1 MRNQNKKQ
9 AKLKKSHRSLT
20 CLYQNNYFRQ
30 FQKDFQIRD
39 GEHLFRIVTMF
50 AESNLSSL
58 PLSLV

>member
-9 AKLKKSHRSLT
+9 AKSHRSLT

-30 FQKDFQIRD
+30 FQKDSQIRD

-50 AESNLSSL
+50 AESKLSSL
-58 PLSLV
+58 PPLSLSLV